1 LPKDSLIFIS
11 VYHIHRHPDFWV
23 EPETFD
29 PDRWLPEH
37 GKRGHQLSFMPFG
50 AGQRLCIGN
59 HMALME
65 GTLLLAQLA
74 QQYEPR
80 LASPGLALPEVGV
93 TMTPKNGLPM
103 LICSRMSTTPSKRE
117 DAL

>member
-1 LPKDSLIFIS
+1 
-11 VYHIHRHPDFWV
+11 
-23 EPETFD
+23 
-29 PDRWLPEH
+29 
-37 GKRGHQLSFMPFG
+37 
-50 AGQRLCIGN
+50 
-59 HMALME
+59 MALME
-65 GTLLLAQLA
+65 GALLLAQLA

-80 LASPGLALPEVGV
+80 LASSGLAIPEVGV